1 MHSRTRVSNP
11 APECSRNLRLSLFR
25 GTGRSRRT
33 HAEPGSWGRQ
43 GLWSGCS
50 RGALLVLVLAVVIAE
65 IPAGGIGA
73 KAFAMLGVLSAATT
87 GLCVLIVGPAVLTVF
102 RRAARRADFEAP
114 VTFTAPR
121 RSRGPHPWT
130 KGRHGD
136 DARRTTGG
144 QVWSTARSF
153 LPRGSRG
160 SWTATAAHV
169 YIPVVACDGR
179 SARMP
184 ISGRFA
190 RHHWEGVH
198 VSAITVGQAVV
209 LGIVEGVTEFLPV
222 SSTGHLKITEG
233 LMGIPVDDTS
243 VVGFTAVI
251 QVGAIAAVLLYFL
264 KDIVRIASAW
274 GRGLVNR
281 EERHHHDYKFGWW
294 VIYATIP
301 IVVVGLAAK
310 PLIKG
315 ALASLWV
322 VAGSLIVGSAVM
334 WAADQI
340 GRHKRGEDDISFKDA
355 MIVGAAQILALLF
368 PGFSRSGATMSAGL
382 MLDLDRVAATRL
394 SFFLGIPA
402 LTGAGLYEL
411 KDALGAGVG
420 TMPLVV
426 GTAVSFV
433 VAYASIAWL
442 LKYVAKHSFN
452 AFVVYRIVIG
462 VILFGL
468 LGTGVLNA

>member
-1 MHSRTRVSNP
+1 M
-11 APECSRNLRLSLFR
+11 
-25 GTGRSRRT
+25 
-33 HAEPGSWGRQ
+33 
-43 GLWSGCS
+43 
-50 RGALLVLVLAVVIAE
+50 
-65 IPAGGIGA
+65 
-73 KAFAMLGVLSAATT
+73 
-87 GLCVLIVGPAVLTVF
+87 
-102 RRAARRADFEAP
+102 
-114 VTFTAPR
+114 
-121 RSRGPHPWT
+121 
-130 KGRHGD
+130 
-136 DARRTTGG
+136 
-144 QVWSTARSF
+144 
-153 LPRGSRG
+153 
-160 SWTATAAHV
+160 
-169 YIPVVACDGR
+169 
-179 SARMP
+179 
-184 ISGRFA
+184 
-190 RHHWEGVH
+190 
-198 VSAITVGQAVV
+198 SAITVGQAVV

-264 KDIVRIASAW
+264 KDIVRIVSAW
-274 GRGLVNR
+274 GRGLVNK
-281 EERHHHDYKFGWW
+281 EERYHHDYKFAWW

-310 PLIKG
+310 PLIEST
-315 ALASLWV
+315 LASLWV
-322 VAGSLIVGSAVM
+322 VAGSLILGSAVM
-334 WAADQI
+334 WAADQM
-340 GRHKRGEDDISFKDA
+340 GRHKRGEDDTSFKDA
-355 MIVGAAQILALLF
+355 MIVGSAQILALLF

-420 TMPLVV
+420 TTPLLV

-462 VILFGL
+462 VLLFGL